1 MQGAIADD
9 IVGHVPRQG
18 SLLTLEDFAATRSTW
33 VEPIS
38 TGFAGH
44 EMLEIPPNGQGLTAL
59 IALNI
64 LSHFGLA
71 RHEPEFAERHH
82 LEIEA
87 MKLAWELRN
96 RHIADP
102 DFAEVPV
109 AELLS
114 AGTAARLA
122 GLIDMNRALDIRTA
136 MRQSDTIYLTVVD
149 REPAGRLLHQLDLLR
164 LRIRHRD
171 AGRPASACRT
181 AAPASSPIPAI
192 PIASARRSGRCTP
205 SFRPWSRKDGGST

>member
-1 MQGAIADD
+1 M
-9 IVGHVPRQG
+9 G
-18 SLLTLEDFAATRSTW
+18 SLLTLADFSSHTSTW

-44 EMLEIPPNGQGLTAL
+44 EVLEIPPSGQGLTAL

-64 LSHFGLA
+64 VSHFGLA
-71 RHEPEFAERHH
+71 RHEPDSPDRMHI
-82 LEIEA
+82 EIEA

-114 AGTAARLA
+114 PGMAARLA
-122 GLIDMNRALDIRTA
+122 GMIDMKQALDIRTA
-136 MRQSDTIYLTVVD
+136 MRQSDTIYLSVVD

-164 LRIRHRD
+164 LRIGHRH
-171 AGRPASACRT
+171 AGNRHQPAEPRRLLR
-181 AAPASSPIPAI
+181 
-192 PIASARRSGRCTP
+192 RRSRP
-205 SFRPWSRKDGGST
+205 SQLHRPGEAAAAHHHSGHGPARTDAST